1 MPERTPEQIGREA
14 GQAIADSIA
23 DGLETVILELTDAI
37 ASLRVEQ
44 AELRDELLTLTNDHN
59 ALGNAFSSH
68 LLRTHGG

>member
-23 DGLETVILELTDAI
+23 DGLETVILKLTDAI

-44 AELRDELLTLTNDHN
+44 AELRDEVVTLAAYHRNLEG
-59 ALGNAFSSH
+59 AYLAH
-68 LLRTHGG
+68 LREHHGG